1 MFKMDPPK
9 GFDKWF
15 VVRCSRSN
23 SPSRLSSPFVFAFF
37 ADLRSF
43 LIFFVPRFTA
53 FDFVPSILPPA
64 HESFVPFLSIPGQIL
79 RERMHRL
86 DDAGQTFAVE
96 FR

>member
-15 VVRCSRSN
+15 VDRRRVSRPPPADSLPVRR
-23 SPSRLSSPFVFAFF
+23 
-37 ADLRSF
+37 
-43 LIFFVPRFTA
+43 RFTA
-53 FDFVPSILPPA
+53 FDFSPSILPPA
-64 HESFVPFLSIPGQIL
+64 HESFVPFLSVPGQVL

-96 FR
+96 FK